1 MRFNER
7 PVLPRR
13 GASRRALSVMLG
25 EIAGDAD
32 RADEL
37 AIDEVLSSFY
47 TRTRL
52 TQREFVI
59 ATGHRSRSRT
69 NRVSA

>member
-1 MRFNER
+1 
-7 PVLPRR
+7 
-13 GASRRALSVMLG
+13 MLG

-59 ATGHRSRSRT
+59 ATGPRSRSRT

>member
-1 MRFNER
+1 
-7 PVLPRR
+7 
-13 GASRRALSVMLG
+13 MLG

-52 TQREFVI
+52 GRRPKLSLQKASEVI
-59 ATGHRSRSRT
+59 
-69 NRVSA
+69 

>member
-1 MRFNER
+1 
-7 PVLPRR
+7 
-13 GASRRALSVMLG
+13 MLG